1 MKFIEVLETDIIE
14 TELVIQK
21 LNNALNKL
29 EKLKEDEADSQ
40 IKSRFNSFM
49 KELESEL
56 YWNEEQLQQLK
67 DDKEIIELRDLK
79 EGFD

>member
-1 MKFIEVLETDIIE
+1 MKFTDIIETDIIE

-29 EKLKEDEADSQ
+29 EEIKEDETDSQ

-67 DDKEIIELRDLK
+67 DDKEIIELRELK

>member
-1 MKFIEVLETDIIE
+1 MKFTEILETDIIE

-67 DDKEIIELRDLK
+67 DDKEIIELRELK

>member
-29 EKLKEDEADSQ
+29 EKLKEDETDSQ

-67 DDKEIIELRDLK
+67 DDKEIIELRELK

>member
-1 MKFIEVLETDIIE
+1 MEFTEILETDIIE

-29 EKLKEDEADSQ
+29 EKLKEDEVDSQ

-67 DDKEIIELRDLK
+67 DDKEIIELRELK

>member
-67 DDKEIIELRDLK
+67 DDKEIIELRELK

>member
-1 MKFIEVLETDIIE
+1 MKFIEILETDIIE

-29 EKLKEDEADSQ
+29 EEIKEDETDSQ

-67 DDKEIIELRDLK
+67 DDKEIIELRELK

>member
-1 MKFIEVLETDIIE
+1 MKFTEILETDIIE